1 MTRRIRLILLCSLPL
16 GILATATAQDDPA
29 AWVEMLSSDKF
40 RTRQEAEQKLWQA
53 GSRALPALEAA
64 RTNANPETALRAAK
78 IARYLQLGLTPDS
91 PKDIIELAQN
101 FEKMSVEGK
110 NNAFETLKKQRR
122 FRIALLLFQQEKDSV
137 VRSQIRA
144 SISGLAIV
152 AAREALIAGDE
163 QAAVRF
169 LKDFPEDPKS
179 LTALAWMARTQ
190 GKLDEEIAKART
202 SKEPD
207 DWRYL
212 LALLRIKGD
221 RAGVA
226 DIAEKHNLPEIAAA
240 MELLD
245 GNPEKWISLAAERA
259 DGETADITRAY
270 ASIVLSRL
278 RTGKDGAAA
287 NSSLL
292 TKAAL
297 KDGDYTRRWAA
308 IYALFS
314 LGNEAVA
321 QKPVQSL
328 NPAMLFGYMA
338 EREKIDEALK
348 ALELDPKTPDFGQWI
363 ERHMKTIMADEE
375 DDEMD
380 MVPNM
385 IGFLEK
391 HGVTEPIDEH
401 FVPRMLELAEKDNEK
416 FTEFLSMLFSA
427 YSTTRLAPE
436 TAVKI
441 ACAYAKEDDVL
452 WGSMIRNAFSD
463 NSYFTQWW
471 EWLGEISPEQK
482 RTDRFRHMLVL
493 FHAIPDKR
501 GELAELDKAIHTA
514 LQKDA
519 PDAAE
524 GHRKLLSVLAAVTRS
539 AQYARWSCAD
549 VNELDTDDLMNL
561 EQWELAAVKWE
572 QSLKTSPDTIHSILW
587 SGLCWQQ
594 AGNQEK
600 AKKAEALF
608 EALILGDSSM
618 MITASAIYQHLGFME
633 KARAW
638 RQMALHCG
646 ARDGSWHVTLYTNA
660 EDQLLT
666 GQWNLALAGYEAY
679 ILHSLA
685 DGDTSTMMTTFRTR
699 KKADMAR
706 AFGMYAKQ
714 PQQALAL
721 LRDCHQ
727 SLMADASLADQFFP
741 ALRLIGAKEQHD
753 AWFEESW
760 QALMKNRDRFP
771 QDDNVRNSAA
781 WLAARAMKRLD
792 DAQKESTEALRLR
805 PNQAAYLDTM
815 AEIHFARGNREKA
828 VEWSKKAITSEPG
841 ATPLREQYYRF
852 LKEPFPK

>member
-16 GILATATAQDDPA
+16 GLLATSTAQDDPTT
-29 AWVEMLSSDKF
+29 WVEQLSSDKF

-53 GSRALPALEAA
+53 GARALPALEAA
-64 RTNANPETALRAAK
+64 RANANPETALRATK
-78 IARYLQLGLTPDS
+78 IARYLQLGLAPDS
-91 PKDIIELAQN
+91 PKEIVELAQN

-163 QAAVRF
+163 QSALSF
-169 LKDFPEDPKS
+169 LKDFPEDPKT

-190 GKLDEEIAKART
+190 GKLDEEIARARA

-221 RAGVA
+221 RAGVT
-226 DIAEKHNLPEIAAA
+226 DVAEKHNLPELAAA

-245 GNPEKWISLAAERA
+245 GNPEKWISWASERA
-259 DGETADITRAY
+259 GGETGDITTAY
-270 ASIVLSRL
+270 ANIVLSRL
-278 RTGKDGAAA
+278 RTGKDGGAA
-287 NSSLL
+287 NTSLL

-328 NPAMLFGYMA
+328 NPAMLFGYMI
-338 EREKIDEALK
+338 EREKIDDALK
-348 ALELDPKTPDFGQWI
+348 ALDIDPQTPDFAKWI
-363 ERHMKTIMADEE
+363 NRHMKTIIADEE
-375 DDEMD
+375 EDEMD

-391 HGVTEPIDEH
+391 HGDTAPIDEH

-416 FTEFLSMLFSA
+416 FTEFLNLLFSS
-427 YSTTRLAPE
+427 YSPIRIAPE
-436 TAVKI
+436 TAMKV

-452 WGSMIRNAFSD
+452 WGSMIRNAFSE

-471 EWLGEISPEQK
+471 EWLGEIAPEEK
-482 RTDRFRHMLVL
+482 RADRFRHMLVL
-493 FHAIPDKR
+493 FRVIPDKR
-501 GELAELDKAIHTA
+501 GELTDLQDAIHAA

-519 PDAAE
+519 PEAADA
-524 GHRKLLSVLAAVTRS
+524 HRKLLSVLSAITRAS
-539 AQYARWSCAD
+539 LYAQWSCKD
-549 VNELDTDDLMNL
+549 ESELDTDDLMTM
-561 EQWELAAVKWE
+561 EQWEPAARKWE
-572 QSLKTSPDTIHSILW
+572 ESLKTSPDTIQSILW
-587 SGLCWQQ
+587 SALCWQN
-594 AGNQEK
+594 AGNQQK
-600 AKKAEALF
+600 AKKAEAMF
-608 EALILGDSSM
+608 ESLILGDSSM
-618 MITASAIYQHLGFME
+618 MIVASAIYQHLGLLE

-646 ARDGSWHVTLYTNA
+646 ALDDSWHDTLYTNA
-660 EDQLLT
+660 EEQLLN
-666 GQWNLALAGYEAY
+666 GQWKLALAGYEAS

-685 DGDTSTMMTTFRTR
+685 EGNSSTMMTAFRTR

-706 AFGMYAKQ
+706 AFSLYAKQ

-741 ALRLIGAKEQHD
+741 ALRLIGAKKEHD
-753 AWFEESW
+753 EWFEESW

-771 QDDNVRNSAA
+771 LDDNVRNSAA

-792 DAQKESTEALRLR
+792 DAEKESTEALRLR
-805 PNQAAYLDTM
+805 PHQAAYLDTM
-815 AEIHFARGNREKA
+815 AEIQFARGNREKA

-852 LKEPFPK
+852 LNEPFPK